1 MKIAKQNANFRIKI
15 NMKMFLQ
22 GRKVKDWQDTVKAAE
37 NCKKIDIIILLMGQS
52 MERPEGLT
60 LRQSSLRHSARS
72 LQRSSRQ
79 SMGFDKRNSYSA
91 SKLQF
96 DR

>member
-1 MKIAKQNANFRIKI
+1 
-15 NMKMFLQ
+15 
-22 GRKVKDWQDTVKAAE
+22 
-37 NCKKIDIIILLMGQS
+37 MGQS